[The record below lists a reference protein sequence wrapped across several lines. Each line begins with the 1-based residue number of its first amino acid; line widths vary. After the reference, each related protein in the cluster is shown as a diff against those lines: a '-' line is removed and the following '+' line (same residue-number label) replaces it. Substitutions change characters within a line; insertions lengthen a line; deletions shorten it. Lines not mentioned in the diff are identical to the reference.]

1 MNSESRMTIV
11 VPVLNRE
18 ATLQRTLD
26 SISGQTARPLS
37 VIIVDNGSTD
47 NSRDIASRW
56 MSRHK
61 ASDFDITLLDMP
73 EKGVSKARN
82 LGLREAVT
90 PYIMF
95 FDSDDTM
102 SPHHVE
108 DIMTEFAADP
118 TLDIVGRD
126 VRLHTINGSTR
137 TLPFADSDLL
147 FQHIFYSILSTQ
159 RYALRTSLLHK
170 AGGWNEDATVW
181 TDYELGLRLI
191 MENPKVK
198 RINREPAVDVYQQ
211 PDSITTD
218 SYSKRDK
225 ELVKSFM
232 ICNEMLSG
240 NMPLRDLKMLDL
252 KGIVLAGNLTRAKSP
267 EGRRLLV
274 EILDFANGP
283 FEKIGRY
290 ACYLYTA
297 LGGRGIHRIAYFR
310 HSLKKCLKSHRTC
323 PLSK

>member
-26 SISGQTARPLS
+26 SISSQTARPLS

-61 ASDFDITLLDMP
+61 ATDFDITLLDMP

-126 VRLHTINGSTR
+126 VRLHKLTGLLAHFLLPTPTCCFST
-137 TLPFADSDLL
+137 
-147 FQHIFYSILSTQ
+147 YSTASCRLSVTPCRHHCCAKPEAGTKKQ
-159 RYALRTSLLHK
+159 PCGPTTSS
-170 AGGWNEDATVW
+170 A
-181 TDYELGLRLI
+181 
-191 MENPKVK
+191 
-198 RINREPAVDVYQQ
+198 
-211 PDSITTD
+211 
-218 SYSKRDK
+218 
-225 ELVKSFM
+225 
-232 ICNEMLSG
+232 
-240 NMPLRDLKMLDL
+240 
-252 KGIVLAGNLTRAKSP
+252 
-267 EGRRLLV
+267 
-274 EILDFANGP
+274 
-283 FEKIGRY
+283 
-290 ACYLYTA
+290 
-297 LGGRGIHRIAYFR
+297 
-310 HSLKKCLKSHRTC
+310 
-323 PLSK
+323 